1 MTTALTF
8 DQQNNPQFNLGL
20 RTNTGP
26 AQRSGM
32 ANLLTAIQNAN
43 QMNPAANIQP
53 LAQPMQQPMA
63 QGQGPSFQFQDLNRA
78 FQLDPRNTLSNA
90 LLQQGMRGGPVRTP
104 LEGIGRLSQSLVG
117 AMLQKRALDRLEG
130 QETTRQE
137 NLQTNRAS
145 ILGNITN
152 PELRNTISA
161 LLPAQATEAS
171 NTQLANVIL
180 GSALA
185 PTQEIQPITD
195 VPGMTGAKV
204 VSTGPFGDQSISSV
218 NLAALPKAQE
228 TFTQLSTEQANALN
242 LPTDKGQVYQQ
253 SNTTQKV
260 TEIGGGGS
268 TINVGGEKEGYK
280 ATLNLLKESGEKGR
294 AASSSLAN
302 INQMLTLLEDE
313 GIKTGTGQGFLNT
326 LNKVG
331 QILNPEFQ
339 LKNVAGVEAFQGFAN
354 QVILPKVKQ
363 LGSRPTDKD
372 LEFVVDSFASL
383 KNSVSGN
390 KFLLKALQLQNA
402 RDIKYN
408 QDLLDFVK
416 TERGKGISDSDIIFN
431 ALDFTDNWFRTDPLM
446 TEASLALKQEFK
458 TITGQD
464 ADAVTS
470 SQSKL
475 DQLISNG
482 LVTK

>member
-1 MTTALTF
+1 MTTGLTF
-8 DQQNNPQFNLGL
+8 GQRRIPLPSLDQLNLGQAL
-20 RTNTGP
+20 MQQVQP
-26 AQRSGM
+26 FSGAM
-32 ANLLTAIQNAN
+32 
-43 QMNPAANIQP
+43 AANRN
-53 LAQPMQQPMA
+53 AANMMPMQQPQQQMAQPMA
-63 QGQGPSFQFQDLNRA
+63 QGQGPSFRFQDLNRA

-171 NTQLANVIL
+171 NAQLANVIL

-268 TINVGGEKEGYK
+268 TINIGGEKEGYK
-280 ATLNLLKESGEKGR
+280 ATLNLVKESGEKGR
-294 AASSSLAN
+294 AAATSLAN

-313 GIKTGTGQGFLNT
+313 GIKTGTGQAFLST

-331 QILNPEFQ
+331 QIFNPEFQ

-354 QVILPKVKQ
+354 QVILPKVKL

-372 LEFVVDSFASL
+372 LEFVERSYASL
-383 KNSVSGN
+383 SNSVAGN
-390 KFLLKALQLQNA
+390 KFLLKAIQLENA
-402 RDIKYN
+402 REIKYN
-408 QDLLDFVK
+408 QDLIAFVK
-416 TERGKGISDSDIIFN
+416 DQRAKNISDADIVFN
-431 ALDFTDNWFRTDPLM
+431 TLDFTDNWFRTDPLM
-446 TEASLALKQEFK
+446 TEASLALKDEFK

-464 ADAVTS
+464 ADAVTN
-470 SQSKL
+470 SQSKI

-482 LVTK
+482 LVTQ

>member
-1 MTTALTF
+1 MTTGLTF
-8 DQQNNPQFNLGL
+8 GQRRLPLPQLDQLNLGQAL
-20 RTNTGP
+20 MQQVQP
-26 AQRSGM
+26 FSGAM
-32 ANLLTAIQNAN
+32 
-43 QMNPAANIQP
+43 AANRN
-53 LAQPMQQPMA
+53 AANMMPMQQPQQQMAQPMA

-171 NTQLANVIL
+171 NAQLANVIL

-204 VSTGPFGDQSISSV
+204 VSTGPFGNESISSV
-218 NLAALPKAQE
+218 NLAAIPKASP
-228 TFTQLSTEQANALN
+228 TFKDLTKEEATKLGYDTS
-242 LPTDKGQVYQQ
+242 KGQTYQLKSDGMVRQ
-253 SNTTQKV
+253 V
-260 TEIGGGGS
+260 GGGGN
-268 TINVGGEKEGYK
+268 TINIGSDKKGFE
-280 ATLNLLKESGEKGR
+280 ATLK
-294 AASSSLAN
+294 AASEATEKAVAASNSIAN
-302 INQMLTLLEDE
+302 INQMLTLLDE
-313 GIKTGTGQGFLNT
+313 EQIKTGTGQAFLNT

-331 QILNPEFQ
+331 QIFNPAFQ
-339 LKNVAGVEAFQGFAN
+339 LKNVAGVEAFSGFAN
-354 QVILPKVKQ
+354 QVILPRVKQ

-372 LEFVVDSFASL
+372 LEFVERSFASL
-383 KNSVSGN
+383 SNSVAGN
-390 KFLLKALQLQNA
+390 KFLLKALQLENA
-402 RDIKYN
+402 RTVKYN
-408 QDLLDFVK
+408 NDLIEFIQN
-416 TERGKGISDSDIIFN
+416 ERKKPNIRDADIVFN
-431 ALDFTDNWFRTDPLM
+431 ALDFTSNWFQTDPLM
-446 TEASLALKQEFK
+446 TEAGEALRAEFK
-458 TITGQD
+458 SITGTD
-464 ADAVTS
+464 ANDVITS
-470 SQSKL
+470 QTKL

-482 LVTK
+482 LVTQ